1 MLTSGVITVEGLDL
15 EELGFDI
22 GELSISQIQQE
33 LEIELNGQTIKLDIP
48 MQYETPTSQID
59 TNVNDIVQLEG
70 IDSLIEDLEIVDNS
84 ANMEDFESQPDAF
97 NQPILTSTND
107 FFSLEFNL
115 SNSII
120 DDSEEKK
127 LIRAAERLIRTSKEY
142 SYYLG
147 FLKQDLGMTRC
158 SVMPNLDAECNTLE
172 MHHYPFTLY
181 ELCEIVMKKQFAS
194 NIPVNTFTIADEVL
208 RLHYENVIGL
218 VPLSVTV
225 HQLVHAG
232 RIFLKLSQTFGNIS
246 KFVTDYQDFIDEEL
260 IVKLAKIIELSKRE
274 TNMTDDPKLL
284 KVKVYDPNTELKVI
298 SVADVDSFLSVV
310 PAKDSDE

>member
-22 GELSISQIQQE
+22 GELSISDIQKE

-48 MQYETPTSQID
+48 MHYETPTSQID

-97 NQPILTSTND
+97 NQPILTSNND

-158 SVMPNLDAECNTLE
+158 NVMPNLDAECNTLE
-172 MHHYPFTLY
+172 LHHYPFTLY

-218 VPLSVTV
+218 VS
-225 HQLVHAG
+225 
-232 RIFLKLSQTFGNIS
+232 
-246 KFVTDYQDFIDEEL
+246 
-260 IVKLAKIIELSKRE
+260 
-274 TNMTDDPKLL
+274 
-284 KVKVYDPNTELKVI
+284 
-298 SVADVDSFLSVV
+298 
-310 PAKDSDE
+310 

>member
-1 MLTSGVITVEGLDL
+1 MEGLDL
-15 EELGFDI
+15 EELGFDT
-22 GELSISQIQQE
+22 GELSISDIQKE

-48 MQYETPTSQID
+48 IQYEEPISQLD
-59 TNVNDIVQLEG
+59 TNVNNFVQLEG
-70 IDSLIEDLEIVDNS
+70 IDNLIEDLEVVDNS
-84 ANMEDFESQPDAF
+84 SNMEDFESQPDEF
-97 NQPILTSTND
+97 NQPILTSNND

-208 RLHYENVIGL
+208 RLHYDNVIGL

-232 RIFLKLSQTFGNIS
+232 RIFLKLSQTFGNIT
-246 KFVTDYQDFIDEEL
+246 KFITNYQDFIDEEL

-284 KVKVYDPNTELKVI
+284 KVKVYDADIELKAI

-310 PAKDSDE
+310 PVKDSDE